1 MEKKES
7 NSISES
13 SNKENDQNNN
23 LNDNKLFLIPKFENF
38 YDVIIDIQ
46 SIKDINIG
54 WEIKMNKNG
63 EKILNEYK
71 NKESLTIGIIGH
83 SNKGKTFLLSKIAK
97 TPLPTD
103 ISIKTEGLSI
113 KYLELGFNKNIILL
127 DSAGLETPVL
137 IEKENLIDNED
148 NKLNQLIKEKATDKL
163 MTETFLQNFI
173 IYNSDILITVV
184 GILTFSEQK
193 LLKKIKEESIKTNK
207 ILFIIHNLITF
218 TLIDQVQ
225 QYIKNYLLKDATFD
239 LEERTTISINNN
251 EKNIPYYYENNNKIK
266 IFHLIFAKEGSEAG
280 NYYNEFALNFIEK
293 SYLLITSI
301 KPFDII
307 QKVKERFIELSK
319 NLIEKDEN
327 NLWIKEDDFINNEL
341 ILKEKKIK
349 LKTQKN
355 IVLKRCYIDEL
366 GFSNLSNHGFNP
378 NYNYFEKNNKLM
390 IRIEVPGNI
399 EYIKTEIKYSDK
411 FTIIEIKGK
420 KKKDKEPADLGDNI
434 FNSREYGEF
443 IINIPIIKNI
453 INKKGNITNKNGI
466 IMIEYDLGK
475 ENKVFE
481 FNGEDEI

>member
-1 MEKKES
+1 
-7 NSISES
+7 
-13 SNKENDQNNN
+13 

-38 YDVIIDIQ
+38 YDIIIDIQ

-71 NKESLTIGIIGH
+71 NKESLIIGIVGH

-97 TPLPTD
+97 TLLPTE

-127 DSAGLETPVL
+127 DAAGLETPVL

-173 IYNSDILITVV
+173 ISNSDILITVV
-184 GILTFSEQK
+184 GNLTFSEQK

-218 TLIDQVQ
+218 SLIDQVQ
-225 QYIKNYLLKDATFD
+225 QYIKNYLLKAATFD

-251 EKNIPYYYENNNKIK
+251 EKNIPYYYEKNNKIK

-349 LKTQKN
+349 LNNQKN

-366 GFSNLSNHGFNP
+366 GFSNLSNHGFIP

-390 IRIEVPGNI
+390 IRIEAPGNI

>member
-38 YDVIIDIQ
+38 YDIIIDIQ

-71 NKESLTIGIIGH
+71 NKESLIIGIVGH

-97 TPLPTD
+97 TLLPTE
-103 ISIKTEGLSI
+103 ISIKTKGLSI

-127 DSAGLETPVL
+127 DAAGLETPVL
-137 IEKENLIDNED
+137 IEKENLINNKD

-163 MTETFLQNFI
+163 MTETFLKNFI
-173 IYNSDILITVV
+173 ISNINILITVV
-184 GILTFSEQK
+184 GNLTFSEQK

-319 NLIEKDEN
+319 NLIEKDKN

-341 ILKEKKIK
+341 ILKEKK
-349 LKTQKN
+349 LN
-355 IVLKRCYIDEL
+355 
-366 GFSNLSNHGFNP
+366 
-378 NYNYFEKNNKLM
+378 
-390 IRIEVPGNI
+390 
-399 EYIKTEIKYSDK
+399 
-411 FTIIEIKGK
+411 
-420 KKKDKEPADLGDNI
+420 
-434 FNSREYGEF
+434 
-443 IINIPIIKNI
+443 
-453 INKKGNITNKNGI
+453 
-466 IMIEYDLGK
+466 
-475 ENKVFE
+475 
-481 FNGEDEI
+481 